1 ADTEQRVAERARR
14 TGQEMAVHAREIEQ
28 ALAGAD
34 ERFASSAAAAAARVE
49 EQVSGVENRLAF
61 TAETM
66 GQKLNEQVSN
76 AEAQLVSRANVIAET
91 FTAVGQ
97 HIGQSTNDAAKT
109 IGANTRELNT
119 MLAARSAEM
128 SKILDETAR
137 PLVERFAQGGSDL
150 QKSMEEVT
158 ERATEKLRSENAAL
172 VDALASRTAET
183 LSAVEGARSSLSDSV
198 ADLIGRMTKSS
209 SQLGQLIDQAAVNL
223 GQVDERLSGST
234 QSFAATTEKA
244 AQTFASSA
252 RLVDSNTTRLTELS
266 SSTLREVASIATK
279 FDEHSRLLSSASDL
293 LSSAQSNLE
302 HTLERQ
308 SSLEDLAVGLVKK
321 SEDLERVMRSFENL
335 VGQTLQNAEGKT
347 MESADKIRN
356 AITDVV
362 DSATKRFADATEEM
376 RRTAGSIKSELD
388 LTRAELKKGVIEM
401 PEEAK
406 ESTSAIRRAVSE
418 QINALKE
425 LSDIVAKSGR
435 GGDGSEPRNL
445 RPAPQAP
452 AARAAEPPRRAPAP
466 QPDLRT
472 PQAPLGG
479 PALRGTLDLER
490 PAEAAPRP
498 RGDASARTPQGGW
511 VRDLLT
517 AASNDEDLR
526 SAAPTAPVEAQRATP
541 AQRSPLHVVES
552 LNSLSVDIARAID
565 HEASIELWN
574 RYRRGER
581 DVFTRR
587 LYTLKG
593 QQTFDEIRRKYQ
605 AEAEFRAAVDRYCDD
620 FEKLLK
626 DVSRNDRDNIMA
638 QTYLTSD
645 TGKVYTMLA
654 HASGRLH

>member
-1 ADTEQRVAERARR
+1 
-14 TGQEMAVHAREIEQ
+14 
-28 ALAGAD
+28 
-34 ERFASSAAAAAARVE
+34 
-49 EQVSGVENRLAF
+49 
-61 TAETM
+61 
-66 GQKLNEQVSN
+66 
-76 AEAQLVSRANVIAET
+76 
-91 FTAVGQ
+91 
-97 HIGQSTNDAAKT
+97 IGQSTNDAAKT

-128 SKILDETAR
+128 SRILDETAK
-137 PLVERFAQGGSDL
+137 PLVERFAQGGSEL
-150 QKSMEEVT
+150 QRSMEEVT

-172 VDALASRTAET
+172 VNALASRTAET
-183 LSAVEGARSSLSDSV
+183 LSAVEGARSTLADSV
-198 ADLIGRMTKSS
+198 AELIGRLSTSS
-209 SQLGQLIDQAAVNL
+209 AQLGQLIDQAAVNL
-223 GQVDERLSGST
+223 GHVEERLTGST
-234 QSFAATTEKA
+234 QSFATTTEKA

-252 RLVDSNTTRLTELS
+252 RLVDSNTTRLTDLS
-266 SSTLREVASIATK
+266 SATLREVASIATK

-308 SSLEDLAVGLVKK
+308 SSLDDLAVGLVKK
-321 SEDLERVMRSFENL
+321 SEDLEKVMRSFENL
-335 VGQTLQNAEGKT
+335 VGQTMQNAEGRT
-347 MESADKIRN
+347 MESAEKIRT
-356 AITDVV
+356 AIAEVV
-362 DSATKRFADATEEM
+362 ESATKRFADATEEM

-435 GGDGSEPRNL
+435 SGSDSSEPRSL

-452 AARAAEPPRRAPAP
+452 ARPAEPPRRPPAQQQQ
-466 QPDLRT
+466 QPERRA
-472 PQAPLGG
+472 PQAPLGETT
-479 PALRGTLDLER
+479 LRGTLDLER
-490 PAEAAPRP
+490 PAEAAPRREP
-498 RGDASARTPQGGW
+498 NGRTPQGGW

-517 AASNDEDLR
+517 GASREEELR
-526 SAAPTAPVEAQRATP
+526 PAAPAEAPRPAP

-565 HEASIELWN
+565 HDASIELWN

>member
-1 ADTEQRVAERARR
+1 
-14 TGQEMAVHAREIEQ
+14 
-28 ALAGAD
+28 
-34 ERFASSAAAAAARVE
+34 
-49 EQVSGVENRLAF
+49 
-61 TAETM
+61 
-66 GQKLNEQVSN
+66 
-76 AEAQLVSRANVIAET
+76 
-91 FTAVGQ
+91 
-97 HIGQSTNDAAKT
+97 
-109 IGANTRELNT
+109 

-137 PLVERFAQGGSDL
+137 PLVERFAQGGSEL
-150 QKSMEEVT
+150 QKSMQEVT
-158 ERATEKLRSENAAL
+158 ERATEKLRSENANL
-172 VDALASRTAET
+172 VNALASRTAET
-183 LSAVEGARSSLSDSV
+183 LSAVEGARSTLADSV
-198 ADLIGRMTKSS
+198 ADLIGRMGKSS
-209 SQLGQLIDQAAVNL
+209 AQLGQLIDQAAVNL
-223 GQVDERLSGST
+223 GQIEERLNGST
-234 QSFAATTEKA
+234 QSFASTTEKA

-252 RLVDSNTTRLTELS
+252 RLVDSNTTRLTDLS
-266 SSTLREVASIATK
+266 SATLREVAAIATK
-279 FDEHSRLLSSASDL
+279 FDEHSRLLSNASNL

-308 SSLEDLAVGLVKK
+308 SSLEELAVGLVKK
-321 SEDLERVMRSFENL
+321 SEDLEKVMRSFENL
-335 VGQTLQNAEGKT
+335 VGQTMQTAEGRT
-347 MESADKIRN
+347 MESAEKIRT
-356 AITDVV
+356 AIAEVV
-362 DSATKRFADATEEM
+362 DSATRRFADATEEM

-435 GGDGSEPRNL
+435 SGSSETGEPRGL
-445 RPAPQAP
+445 RPASQAPGRPAEQPLRRPPAPPQPQPERPAPQAP
-452 AARAAEPPRRAPAP
+452 LAE
-466 QPDLRT
+466 T
-472 PQAPLGG
+472 T
-479 PALRGTLDLER
+479 LRGTLDLER
-490 PAEAAPRP
+490 PAEAPRRDP
-498 RGDASARTPQGGW
+498 NGRTPQGGW

-517 AASNDEDLR
+517 NASREDDLKP
-526 SAAPTAPVEAQRATP
+526 AAPAEAPRAAP
-541 AQRSPLHVVES
+541 AQRSPLHVMES

-565 HEASIELWN
+565 HDASIELWN

-654 HASGRLH
+654 HASGRLQ

>member
-1 ADTEQRVAERARR
+1 
-14 TGQEMAVHAREIEQ
+14 

-34 ERFASSAAAAAARVE
+34 ERLASNAAAAAARIE
-49 EQVSGVENRLAF
+49 EQVSGVENRLAY

-66 GQKLNEQVSN
+66 GQKLSEQVSS
-76 AEAQLVSRANVIAET
+76 AEAQLISRANVIAET

-128 SKILDETAR
+128 SRILDETAK
-137 PLVERFAQGGSDL
+137 PLVERFAQGGSEL
-150 QKSMEEVT
+150 QRSMEEVT

-172 VDALASRTAET
+172 VNALASRTAET
-183 LSAVEGARSSLSDSV
+183 LSAVEGARSTLADSV
-198 ADLIGRMTKSS
+198 AELIGRLSTSS
-209 SQLGQLIDQAAVNL
+209 AQLGQLIDQAAVNL
-223 GQVDERLSGST
+223 GHVEERLTGST
-234 QSFAATTEKA
+234 QSFATTTEKA

-252 RLVDSNTTRLTELS
+252 RLVDSNTTRLTDLS
-266 SSTLREVASIATK
+266 SATLREVASIATK

-308 SSLEDLAVGLVKK
+308 SSLDDLAVGLVKK
-321 SEDLERVMRSFENL
+321 SEDLEKVMRSFENL
-335 VGQTLQNAEGKT
+335 VGQTMQNAEGRT
-347 MESADKIRN
+347 MESAEKIRT
-356 AITDVV
+356 AIAEVV
-362 DSATKRFADATEEM
+362 ESATKRFADATEEM

-435 GGDGSEPRNL
+435 SGSDSSEPRSL

-452 AARAAEPPRRAPAP
+452 ARPAEPPRRPPAQQQQ
-466 QPDLRT
+466 QPERRA
-472 PQAPLGG
+472 PQAPLGETT
-479 PALRGTLDLER
+479 LRGTLDLER
-490 PAEAAPRP
+490 PAEAAPRREP
-498 RGDASARTPQGGW
+498 NGRTPQGGW

-517 AASNDEDLR
+517 GASREEELR
-526 SAAPTAPVEAQRATP
+526 PAAPAEAPRPAP

-565 HEASIELWN
+565 HDASIELWN

>member
-1 ADTEQRVAERARR
+1 
-14 TGQEMAVHAREIEQ
+14 
-28 ALAGAD
+28 
-34 ERFASSAAAAAARVE
+34 
-49 EQVSGVENRLAF
+49 
-61 TAETM
+61 
-66 GQKLNEQVSN
+66 
-76 AEAQLVSRANVIAET
+76 
-91 FTAVGQ
+91 
-97 HIGQSTNDAAKT
+97 
-109 IGANTRELNT
+109 
-119 MLAARSAEM
+119 
-128 SKILDETAR
+128 
-137 PLVERFAQGGSDL
+137 
-150 QKSMEEVT
+150 
-158 ERATEKLRSENAAL
+158 
-172 VDALASRTAET
+172 
-183 LSAVEGARSSLSDSV
+183 

-209 SQLGQLIDQAAVNL
+209 SQLGQLIEQAAVNL

-435 GGDGSEPRNL
+435 GGWPK
-445 RPAPQAP
+445 
-452 AARAAEPPRRAPAP
+452 
-466 QPDLRT
+466 
-472 PQAPLGG
+472 
-479 PALRGTLDLER
+479 
-490 PAEAAPRP
+490 
-498 RGDASARTPQGGW
+498 
-511 VRDLLT
+511 
-517 AASNDEDLR
+517 
-526 SAAPTAPVEAQRATP
+526 
-541 AQRSPLHVVES
+541 
-552 LNSLSVDIARAID
+552 
-565 HEASIELWN
+565 SIPWP
-574 RYRRGER
+574 
-581 DVFTRR
+581 
-587 LYTLKG
+587 
-593 QQTFDEIRRKYQ
+593 
-605 AEAEFRAAVDRYCDD
+605 
-620 FEKLLK
+620 
-626 DVSRNDRDNIMA
+626 
-638 QTYLTSD
+638 
-645 TGKVYTMLA
+645 
-654 HASGRLH
+654 

>member
-1 ADTEQRVAERARR
+1 
-14 TGQEMAVHAREIEQ
+14 
-28 ALAGAD
+28 
-34 ERFASSAAAAAARVE
+34 
-49 EQVSGVENRLAF
+49 
-61 TAETM
+61 
-66 GQKLNEQVSN
+66 
-76 AEAQLVSRANVIAET
+76 
-91 FTAVGQ
+91 
-97 HIGQSTNDAAKT
+97 AAKT
-109 IGANTRELNT
+109 IGTNTRELNT
-119 MLAARSAEM
+119 MLAARSAEI

-137 PLVERFAQGGSDL
+137 PLVERFAQGGSEL

-158 ERATEKLRSENAAL
+158 ERATEKLRSENATL
-172 VDALASRTAET
+172 VNALASRTAET
-183 LSAVEGARSSLSDSV
+183 LSAVEGARSTLADSV
-198 ADLIGRMTKSS
+198 ADLIGRMSTSS
-209 SQLGQLIDQAAVNL
+209 SQLGQLIEQAAANL
-223 GQVDERLSGST
+223 GQVDERLTGST

-266 SSTLREVASIATK
+266 SATLREVASIATK

-321 SEDLERVMRSFENL
+321 SEDLEKVMRSFEDL

-347 MESADKIRN
+347 LESADKIRT
-356 AITDVV
+356 AIADVV

-406 ESTSAIRRAVSE
+406 ESTTAIRRAVSE

-435 GGDGSEPRNL
+435 STDSSEPRNL

-452 AARAAEPPRRAPAP
+452 AARATEPLRRPPAQQPEPRA
-466 QPDLRT
+466 
-472 PQAPLGG
+472 PQAPSGDT
-479 PALRGTLDLER
+479 ALRGTLDLER
-490 PAEAAPRP
+490 PAETAPRQRDP
-498 RGDASARTPQGGW
+498 NGRTPQGGW

-517 AASNDEDLR
+517 GASREEGAKPAAPSEAPR
-526 SAAPTAPVEAQRATP
+526 SAP

-565 HEASIELWN
+565 HDASIELWN

-605 AEAEFRAAVDRYCDD
+605 MEAEFRAAVDRYCDD

-626 DVSRNDRDNIMA
+626 DVSRNDRDNMMA

>member
-1 ADTEQRVAERARR
+1 
-14 TGQEMAVHAREIEQ
+14 
-28 ALAGAD
+28 
-34 ERFASSAAAAAARVE
+34 
-49 EQVSGVENRLAF
+49 
-61 TAETM
+61 
-66 GQKLNEQVSN
+66 
-76 AEAQLVSRANVIAET
+76 
-91 FTAVGQ
+91 
-97 HIGQSTNDAAKT
+97 
-109 IGANTRELNT
+109 
-119 MLAARSAEM
+119 MLAARSAEI

-137 PLVERFAQGGSDL
+137 PLVERFAQGGSEL

-183 LSAVEGARSSLSDSV
+183 LSAVEGARSTLADSV
-198 ADLIGRMTKSS
+198 ADLIGRMSTSS
-209 SQLGQLIDQAAVNL
+209 SQLGQLIEQAAANL
-223 GQVDERLSGST
+223 GQVDERLTGST

-321 SEDLERVMRSFENL
+321 SEDLERVMRSFETL

-347 MESADKIRN
+347 LESADKIRT
-356 AITDVV
+356 AISDVV

-406 ESTSAIRRAVSE
+406 ESTTAIRRAVSE

-435 GGDGSEPRNL
+435 STDSSEPRGL

-452 AARAAEPPRRAPAP
+452 AARATEPQRRPP
-466 QPDLRT
+466 QPEPRA
-472 PQAPLGG
+472 PQAPSGDTS
-479 PALRGTLDLER
+479 LRGTLDLER
-490 PAEAAPRP
+490 PAETAPRQRDP
-498 RGDASARTPQGGW
+498 NGRTPQGGW

-517 AASNDEDLR
+517 GASREEAAKPAPSEAPR
-526 SAAPTAPVEAQRATP
+526 SAP

-565 HEASIELWN
+565 HDASIELWN

-605 AEAEFRAAVDRYCDD
+605 MEAEFRAAVDRYCDD

-626 DVSRNDRDNIMA
+626 DVSRNDRDNMMA

>member
-1 ADTEQRVAERARR
+1 
-14 TGQEMAVHAREIEQ
+14 
-28 ALAGAD
+28 
-34 ERFASSAAAAAARVE
+34 
-49 EQVSGVENRLAF
+49 
-61 TAETM
+61 
-66 GQKLNEQVSN
+66 
-76 AEAQLVSRANVIAET
+76 
-91 FTAVGQ
+91 
-97 HIGQSTNDAAKT
+97 
-109 IGANTRELNT
+109 
-119 MLAARSAEM
+119 
-128 SKILDETAR
+128 
-137 PLVERFAQGGSDL
+137 
-150 QKSMEEVT
+150 MEEVT

-183 LSAVEGARSSLSDSV
+183 LSAVEGARSTLADSV
-198 ADLIGRMTKSS
+198 ADLIGRMSTSS
-209 SQLGQLIDQAAVNL
+209 GQLGQLIEQAAANL
-223 GQVDERLSGST
+223 GQVDERLTGST

-321 SEDLERVMRSFENL
+321 SEDLEKVMRSFEDL

-347 MESADKIRN
+347 LESADKIRTSI
-356 AITDVV
+356 ADVV

-376 RRTAGSIKSELD
+376 RRTASSIKSELD

-406 ESTSAIRRAVSE
+406 ESTTAIRRAVSE

-425 LSDIVAKSGR
+425 LSEIVAKSGR
-435 GGDGSEPRNL
+435 STDSSEPRNL
-445 RPAPQAP
+445 RPAQQTPAPRATEPLRRPPAPELLAPQAP
-452 AARAAEPPRRAPAP
+452 SG
-466 QPDLRT
+466 DTTLRS
-472 PQAPLGG
+472 
-479 PALRGTLDLER
+479 DLER
-490 PAEAAPRP
+490 PPETAPRQRDP
-498 RGDASARTPQGGW
+498 NGRAPQGGW

-517 AASNDEDLR
+517 GASREEAAKP
-526 SAAPTAPVEAQRATP
+526 AAPSEAPRSTAP

-565 HEASIELWN
+565 HDASIELWN
-574 RYRRGER
+574 RYRSGER

-605 AEAEFRAAVDRYCDD
+605 MEAEFRAAVDRYCDD

-626 DVSRNDRDNIMA
+626 DVSRNDRDNMMA

>member
-1 ADTEQRVAERARR
+1 AY
-14 TGQEMAVHAREIEQ
+14 
-28 ALAGAD
+28 
-34 ERFASSAAAAAARVE
+34 
-49 EQVSGVENRLAF
+49 

-66 GQKLNEQVSN
+66 GQKLSEQVSS
-76 AEAQLVSRANVIAET
+76 AEAQLISRANVIAET

-128 SKILDETAR
+128 SRILDETAK
-137 PLVERFAQGGSDL
+137 PLVERFAQGGSEL
-150 QKSMEEVT
+150 QRSMEEVT

-172 VDALASRTAET
+172 VNALASRTAET
-183 LSAVEGARSSLSDSV
+183 LSAVEGARSTLADSV
-198 ADLIGRMTKSS
+198 AELIGRLSTSS
-209 SQLGQLIDQAAVNL
+209 AQLGQLIDQAAVNL
-223 GQVDERLSGST
+223 GHVEERLTGST
-234 QSFAATTEKA
+234 QSFATTTEKA

-252 RLVDSNTTRLTELS
+252 RLVDSNTTRLTDLS
-266 SSTLREVASIATK
+266 SATLREVASIATK

-308 SSLEDLAVGLVKK
+308 SSLDDLAVGLVKK
-321 SEDLERVMRSFENL
+321 SEDLEKVMRSFENL
-335 VGQTLQNAEGKT
+335 VGQTMQNAEGRT
-347 MESADKIRN
+347 MESAEKIRT
-356 AITDVV
+356 AIAEVV
-362 DSATKRFADATEEM
+362 ESATKRFADATEEM

-435 GGDGSEPRNL
+435 SGSDSSEPRSL

-452 AARAAEPPRRAPAP
+452 ARPAEPPRRPPAQQQQ
-466 QPDLRT
+466 QPERRA
-472 PQAPLGG
+472 PQAPLGETT
-479 PALRGTLDLER
+479 LRGTLDLER
-490 PAEAAPRP
+490 PAEAAPRREP
-498 RGDASARTPQGGW
+498 NGRTPQGGW

-517 AASNDEDLR
+517 GASREEELR
-526 SAAPTAPVEAQRATP
+526 PAAPAEAPRPAP

-565 HEASIELWN
+565 HDASIELWN

>member
-1 ADTEQRVAERARR
+1 
-14 TGQEMAVHAREIEQ
+14 EIEQ
-28 ALAGAD
+28 ARAGVD
-34 ERFASSAAAAAARVE
+34 ERLASNAAAAAARIE
-49 EQVSGVENRLAF
+49 EQVSGVENRLAY

-66 GQKLNEQVSN
+66 GQKLSEQVSS
-76 AEAQLVSRANVIAET
+76 AEAQLISRANVIAET

-128 SKILDETAR
+128 SRILDETAK
-137 PLVERFAQGGSDL
+137 PLVERFAQGGSEL
-150 QKSMEEVT
+150 QRSMEEVT

-172 VDALASRTAET
+172 VNALASRTAET
-183 LSAVEGARSSLSDSV
+183 LSAVEGARSTLADSV
-198 ADLIGRMTKSS
+198 AELIGRLSTSS
-209 SQLGQLIDQAAVNL
+209 AQLGQLIDQAAVNL
-223 GQVDERLSGST
+223 GHVEERLTGST
-234 QSFAATTEKA
+234 QSFATTTEKA

-252 RLVDSNTTRLTELS
+252 RLVDSNTTRLTDLS
-266 SSTLREVASIATK
+266 SATLREVASIATK

-308 SSLEDLAVGLVKK
+308 SSLDDLAVGLVKK
-321 SEDLERVMRSFENL
+321 SEDLEKVMRSFENL
-335 VGQTLQNAEGKT
+335 VGQTMQNAEGRT
-347 MESADKIRN
+347 MESAEKIRT
-356 AITDVV
+356 AIAEVV
-362 DSATKRFADATEEM
+362 ESATKRFADATEEM

-435 GGDGSEPRNL
+435 SGSDSSEPRSL

-452 AARAAEPPRRAPAP
+452 ARPAEPPRRPP
-466 QPDLRT
+466 VQQQQQPERRA
-472 PQAPLGG
+472 PQAPLGETT
-479 PALRGTLDLER
+479 LRGTLDLER
-490 PAEAAPRP
+490 PAEAAPRREP
-498 RGDASARTPQGGW
+498 NGRTPQGGW

-517 AASNDEDLR
+517 GASREEELR
-526 SAAPTAPVEAQRATP
+526 PAAPAEAPRPAP

-565 HEASIELWN
+565 HDASIELWN